1 MQTFTALGIELGST
15 RVKAVLI
22 DGKANVLAEGY
33 CAWENIFSGGYWTY
47 SEKDIWHTLQ
57 ACFAALSQNY
67 AEKFSAPLERVDAIG
82 VSAMMHGYLA
92 LGKDGELL
100 VPFRTWRNTNTGE
113 AADQLSRLFNFNIPM
128 RWSVAHFFSA
138 VLNKEPHVKEV
149 AHLTT
154 LAGYVHDKLTGEKV
168 LGIGDA
174 SGMFPCDEKG
184 YRKDLLAAFD
194 ALLKSKGLSLHF
206 EDLLPKVLLAGEDA
220 GTLTKAGARLL
231 DPTGILQA
239 GSVFCPPEGDA
250 ITGMVATNCVTPLEA
265 NVSAGTSAFLTAVL
279 DRPLQT
285 ARKEIDIVA
294 TPTGYQAAMIHTN
307 NFTNELN
314 AWRDLFA
321 EVVHLTGGNAENL
334 MDGLF
339 EKSAEADADV
349 GGLMGYN
356 FLSGEPIVGVSEGRP
371 LILRSAE
378 GNFTLANFM
387 QMQIYSALAPL
398 AMGAEILFSEGA
410 TIGEVC
416 GHGGFF
422 KAGAVAQTAM
432 SAALGV
438 PVTVMKNAGEG
449 GAWGMA
455 ILALYRGKTMPLE
468 AFLAKIFAKAE
479 KRTILA
485 SKEERERF
493 ELFLQ
498 RYKGMLAHL
507 RAGDEGCLKS

>member
-1 MQTFTALGIELGST
+1 MQTDTALGIELGST

-22 DGKANVLAEGY
+22 DSDANLLAEGS
-33 CAWENIFSGGYWTY
+33 CAWENRFSDGFWTY
-47 SEKDIWHTLQ
+47 SEEEIWRTLQ
-57 ACFAALSQNY
+57 ACFANLSKNY

-92 LGKDGELL
+92 LGKDDNLL

-113 AADQLSRLFNFNIPM
+113 AEEELTNLFDFNIPM

-149 AHLTT
+149 AQLTT
-154 LAGYVHDKLTGEKV
+154 LAGYIHFKLTGEKV

-174 SGMFPCDEKG
+174 SGMFPCDERG
-184 YRKDLLAAFD
+184 YRRDLLSAFD
-194 ALLKSKGLSLHF
+194 ELLKSKGQLLHF

-231 DPTGILQA
+231 DPTGTLQA

-250 ITGMVATNCVTPLEA
+250 ATGMVATNSIAPCTA
-265 NVSAGTSAFLTAVL
+265 NVSAGTSAFLMVVL
-279 DRPLQT
+279 NKPLEHLH
-285 ARKEIDIVA
+285 REIDIVS
-294 TPTGYQAAMIHTN
+294 TPCGEPVAMVHAN

-314 AWRDLFA
+314 AWCDLFS
-321 EVVHLTGGNAENL
+321 EVAQLTGASS
-334 MDGLF
+334 DGLMLKLF
-339 EKSAEADADV
+339 EESLQSDRDV

-356 FLSGEPIVGVSEGRP
+356 FLSGEPIVGLERGDPIVICG
-371 LILRSAE
+371 AE
-378 GNFTLANFM
+378 GEFNLANFM

-410 TIGEVC
+410 TIREIC

-438 PVTVMKNAGEG
+438 PVSVMKNAGEG

-455 ILALYRGKTMPLE
+455 ILALYRGKTLPLE

-479 KRTILA
+479 KSTRTAPQNEID
-485 SKEERERF
+485 KF
-493 ELFLQ
+493 NQFLK
-498 RYKGMLAHL
+498 RYKMGLAV
-507 RAGDEGCLKS
+507 AKAAAEGALC